1 VTSFVALSIIIPVRN
16 RQYELNR
23 LLADIDAD
31 VGTYRNVVE
40 IVIVDDGSEP
50 AVLLPQTLSIDPVL
64 VRLPLR
70 QGASAARAEGLRH
83 SRGRAV
89 HFHDSDD
96 GLVPGWFEGVMRA
109 LETHPA
115 AGVMVTRRLDE
126 IGGRH
131 LPAAQRYF
139 ERFAAAPLRIQRML
153 MLRNCLGP
161 LGGVIF
167 ARRVLRGVGFP
178 NQPSA
183 QDWALY
189 AEVYA
194 RWEPTGVAISDTR
207 FVYRRDG
214 LDRISASPRR
224 KVLGFA
230 AIARRARNRW
240 YMSILRMHHL
250 HQARGWVA
258 ACSRRDADRILRRTR
273 LGRWSAY
280 LLTLLYSVLVLGL
293 R

>member
-1 VTSFVALSIIIPVRN
+1 MTDTVALSVVIPVWN
-16 RQYELNR
+16 RQQHLEC

-31 VGTYRNVVE
+31 VGAYRGVVE
-40 IVIVDDGSEP
+40 IIVVDDGSECP
-50 AVLLPQTLSIDPVL
+50 VLLPKMQHIAPLL
-64 VRLPLR
+64 VRLPVR
-70 QGASAARAEGLRH
+70 RGANAARSEGLRR

-96 GLVPGWFEGVMRA
+96 RLVSGWFRGVMQA
-109 LETHPA
+109 LEAHST
-115 AGVMVTRRLDE
+115 AGVLVTHRLDE

-131 LPAAQRYF
+131 VPAVQRYF
-139 ERFAAAPLRIQRML
+139 ERFAWAPSRIERML

-167 ARRVLRGVGFP
+167 ARRVLEGIALP

-189 AEVYA
+189 AAVYA
-194 RWEPTGVAISDTR
+194 RWKPIGAAVPDVG

-214 LDRISASPRR
+214 PDRISASPRR

-230 AIARRARNRW
+230 AIARRARTRW
-240 YMSILRMHHL
+240 YGTILRLHHL
-250 HQARGWVA
+250 HQARGWWA
-258 ACSRRDADRILRRTR
+258 SCHRRDADRILSRTG
-273 LGRWSAY
+273 LARWGAY
-280 LLTLLYSVLVLGL
+280 LLTLSYSVLVLGL